1 MTVLAL
7 SISASPRFWLDKVTT
22 GCHRLLKD
30 AFDSYRPERHYM
42 RGPGPKWREKYRGG
56 AGKAG

>member
-30 AFDSYRPERHYM
+30 AFDPYRAERHYM
-42 RGPGPKWREKYRGG
+42 RGPGPKWREKYQSAARTTG
-56 AGKAG
+56 